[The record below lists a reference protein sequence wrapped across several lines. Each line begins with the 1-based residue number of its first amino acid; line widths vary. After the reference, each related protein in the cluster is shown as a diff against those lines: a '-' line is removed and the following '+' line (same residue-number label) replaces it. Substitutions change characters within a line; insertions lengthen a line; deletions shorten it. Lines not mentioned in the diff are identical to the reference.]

1 MKTPVIGV
9 LLKNYHQLITL
20 DTKTLAVLSE
30 IMIIPGSATQIDD
43 CSDSSTVL
51 LPNQDKEREEKR
63 L

>member
-20 DTKTLAVLSE
+20 DTKTLAVLRE
-30 IMIIPGSATQIDD
+30 MMIIPGSATQIDD

-51 LPNQDKEREEKR
+51 LPHQDKEREEKR